1 MIFGTKLGCRIMRI
15 GEVVLQ
21 LQGRAV
27 WGKGLV
33 NCQCVSFSTG
43 EGALDLKEVKGGGKG
58 RGLHEK

>member
-1 MIFGTKLGCRIMRI
+1 MRV

-21 LQGRAV
+21 LQGRTV

-43 EGALDLKEVKGGGKG
+43 EGALDLTEVKGGGKG